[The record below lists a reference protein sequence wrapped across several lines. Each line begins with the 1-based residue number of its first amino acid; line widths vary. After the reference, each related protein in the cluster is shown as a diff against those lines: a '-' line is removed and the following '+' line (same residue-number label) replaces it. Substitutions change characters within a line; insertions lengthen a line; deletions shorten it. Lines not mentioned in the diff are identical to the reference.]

1 MQSGSSVRLHRRKRF
16 LDGAPWSVLSPRPSD
31 LSRYATVRVDGRW
44 QLDCDLASLDDL
56 AHMVWATAFQNQTRT
71 MILFD
76 RPSLLPPVAD
86 EPESIPFV
94 LVPAELDEPTAA
106 VLEALRSELPQTRP
120 SEGTV
125 RLRTA
130 GLDRAL
136 TAPGAFVAKEAATED
151 AKAWDANEWNEW
163 VGEVSGVLRIM
174 APAPVLRA
182 YALAAAEIGSLAWGS
197 ADGEEPSTLAHE
209 FVCFDR
215 SIVRRSE
222 ALRAYRESEFPGR
235 THADLSAA
243 DRQQLWDFTQR

>member
-1 MQSGSSVRLHRRKRF
+1 MQSGSSVRLHRRKLF
-16 LDGAPWSVLSPRPSD
+16 LDGAPWSVLAPRPTD
-31 LSRYATVRVDGRW
+31 VSRYATVRVEDRW

-56 AHMVWATAFQNQTRT
+56 AHMVWATAFQNQART

-76 RPSLLPPVAD
+76 QPSLLPPVAD

-94 LVPAELDEPTAA
+94 LAPAELDEPTAA
-106 VLEALRSELPQTRP
+106 VLDALCAELPLTRP

-136 TAPGAFVAKEAATED
+136 LAPGAFVAKEAAAED
-151 AKAWDANEWNEW
+151 AVPWDATQWNHW
-163 VGEVSGVLRIM
+163 VTEVSGVLRIM

-197 ADGEEPSTLAHE
+197 ADGEAASTLAHE

-222 ALRAYRESEFPGR
+222 ELRAYREAEFPGR
-235 THADLSAA
+235 AHADLTAA
-243 DRQQLWDFTQR
+243 DRRRLWDFTQR

>member
-1 MQSGSSVRLHRRKRF
+1 MQSGSSVRLHRRKVF
-16 LDGAPWSVLSPRPSD
+16 LDGAPWSVLAPRPTD
-31 LSRYATVRVDGRW
+31 ASRYATVAVDGRW

-56 AHMVWATAFQNQTRT
+56 AHMVWATAFQNQART
-71 MILFD
+71 VILFD
-76 RPSLLPPVAD
+76 QPSLLPPVAD
-86 EPESIPFV
+86 EPDSLPFV
-94 LVPAELDEPTAA
+94 LAPAELDEPTTA
-106 VLEALRSELPQTRP
+106 VLEALRLELPLTRP

-136 TAPGAFVAKEAATED
+136 TAPAAFFEKEAGAEG
-151 AKAWDANEWNEW
+151 AQAWDPTQWNEW

-197 ADGEEPSTLAHE
+197 ADDEARSSLADE

-222 ALRAYRESEFPGR
+222 ALRTYRQAEFPGR
-235 THADLSAA
+235 THAQLTAA
-243 DRQQLWDFTQR
+243 ERQRLWDFTQR